1 MLEIA
6 IVLFALLSIANVVVM
21 IVYLRKKQ
29 KLQSA
34 LLERDD
40 IERQIAEQRKTLQEL
55 TDVLANRITESK
67 KLDVEIEK
75 KRVQSNAE
83 KARYD
88 ELLQNLTSAQST
100 YSTLIEQAEQRYN
113 EELEE
118 LKRKNQEE
126 IDEANL
132 MTQVAINKVNGQI
145 DDCQKLYASLVAS
158 YQVANKE
165 SDARRHVQISLA
177 TREDIDF
184 MLNYVS
190 PRLKNPTII
199 SKLIWSEYF
208 QKPTN
213 DMLDYV
219 LPSRD
224 CAGIY
229 KITNDETKEAYIGRS
244 VSVRKRLTDHIKS
257 SLGIDTIADQHVHQ
271 VMREKGIWNFTFELI
286 EECPREKLNERE
298 KYYIEFFH
306 TDQYGYNQKAGG

>member
-6 IVLFALLSIANVVVM
+6 VILFALLSFANVVVM
-21 IVYLRKKQ
+21 VVYLRKKR
-29 KLQSA
+29 KLKNT
-34 LLERDD
+34 LLERDN
-40 IERQIAEQRKTLQEL
+40 IERQIAAQRKTLQEL
-55 TDVLANRITESK
+55 TDVLTDRITESK

-83 KARYD
+83 KERYD

-118 LKRKNQEE
+118 VRRKNQEE
-126 IDEANL
+126 VDAANL
-132 MTQVAINKVNGQI
+132 ELELAVRKANLQI
-145 DDCQKLYASLVAS
+145 AEYQKLYESLVAT
-158 YQVANKE
+158 YKIATEE
-165 SDARRHVQISLA
+165 SDARRHVQISA
-177 TREDIDF
+177 SAREDIDF

-190 PRLKNPTII
+190 PRLKNPSVI
-199 SKLIWSEYF
+199 SKLIWTEYF

-213 DMLDYV
+213 EMLDYV

-224 CAGIY
+224 CVGIY

-257 SLGIDTIADQHVHQ
+257 TLGIDTIADQHVHE

-286 EECPREKLNERE
+286 EECTRENVNERE

-306 TDQYGYNQKAGG
+306 TDKYGYNQKAGG

>member
-1 MLEIA
+1 MLNIIIMILA
-6 IVLFALLSIANVVVM
+6 FLFIFSFILVGY
-21 IVYLRKKQ
+21 YLERKQ
-29 KLQSA
+29 KLSNFYRQEKYDQQENLLKEIEQKILLNREQSQA
-34 LLERDD
+34 LDKEINDKLAQVSAAQERYDTLTSNLA
-40 IERQIAEQRKTLQEL
+40 QIQDTY
-55 TDVLANRITESK
+55 DVLVK
-67 KLDVEIEK
+67 
-75 KRVQSNAE
+75 
-83 KARYD
+83 
-88 ELLQNLTSAQST
+88 
-100 YSTLIEQAEQRYN
+100 QAEQNYVA
-113 EELEE
+113 ELEE
-118 LKRKNQEE
+118 LKRKNKEE

-132 MTQVAINKVNGQI
+132 IMQVTINKINGQV
-145 DDCQKLYASLVAS
+145 DDCQKLYSSLISS
-158 YQVANKE
+158 YQIANEE
-165 SDARRHVQISLA
+165 SDARRHVQISLT

-190 PRLKNPTII
+190 LRLKNPTII

-213 DMLDYV
+213 DMLDFV

-257 SLGIDTIADQHVHQ
+257 ALGIDTIADQHVHQ

>member
-6 IVLFALLSIANVVVM
+6 IVLFLVLSIADV
-21 IVYLRKKQ
+21 IVIAAYLKKKHKLDEVDLDNQEKLNQQKKALEEVEQ
-29 KLQSA
+29 KLASCKQQNYTLDTEISNKLIQA
-34 LLERDD
+34 NAIQERYDTLTTNLA
-40 IERQIAEQRKTLQEL
+40 QIQNTY
-55 TDVLANRITESK
+55 DVLVK
-67 KLDVEIEK
+67 
-75 KRVQSNAE
+75 
-83 KARYD
+83 
-88 ELLQNLTSAQST
+88 
-100 YSTLIEQAEQRYN
+100 QAEQNY
-113 EELEE
+113 EAELEE

-132 MTQVAINKVNGQI
+132 ATQIAINKVNGQI

-158 YQVANKE
+158 YQIANEE

-190 PRLKNPTII
+190 PRLKNPTIM

-208 QKPTN
+208 QKPTK

-257 SLGIDTIADQHVHQ
+257 ALGIDTIADQHVHQ

>member
-1 MLEIA
+1 MLKIA
-6 IVLFALLSIANVVVM
+6 ISLLSILFIINVVL
-21 IVYLRKKQ
+21 IVLCLKEKRKLSKTNFYNQEEQNQQ
-29 KLQSA
+29 KKA
-34 LLERDD
+34 LE
-40 IERQIAEQRKTLQEL
+40 
-55 TDVLANRITESK
+55 
-67 KLDVEIEK
+67 EIEQK
-75 KRVQSNAE
+75 IALSKQQNQALEAEINDKLVQVNAAQE
-83 KARYD
+83 RYD
-88 ELLQNLTSAQST
+88 TLTANLTQIQDT
-100 YSTLIEQAEQRYN
+100 YDALVKQAEQNYVV
-113 EELEE
+113 ELEE
-118 LKRKNQEE
+118 LKRKNKEE

-132 MTQVAINKVNGQI
+132 ITQVAINKINGQV
-145 DDCQKLYASLVAS
+145 DDCQKLYASLISS
-158 YQVANKE
+158 YQIANEE
-165 SDARRHVQISLA
+165 SDARRHVQISLT

-190 PRLKNPTII
+190 SRLKNPTII

-213 DMLDYV
+213 DMLDFV

-257 SLGIDTIADQHVHQ
+257 ALGIDTIADQHVHQ

>member
-6 IVLFALLSIANVVVM
+6 IVLFLVLSIADV
-21 IVYLRKKQ
+21 IVIAAYLKKKRKLDEVDLDNQERLNQQKKALAEVEQ
-29 KLQSA
+29 KLSA
-34 LLERDD
+34 LKQQNCALDTEISNKLIQANAIQERYDTLTTNLS
-40 IERQIAEQRKTLQEL
+40 QIQDTY
-55 TDVLANRITESK
+55 DVLIK
-67 KLDVEIEK
+67 
-75 KRVQSNAE
+75 
-83 KARYD
+83 
-88 ELLQNLTSAQST
+88 
-100 YSTLIEQAEQRYN
+100 QAEQNYAA
-113 EELEE
+113 ELEE

-158 YQVANKE
+158 YQVANEE

>member
-1 MLEIA
+1 MLKVA
-6 IVLFALLSIANVVVM
+6 ISLLSILFIINAVLIVLCLKEKHKLSEANF
-21 IVYLRKKQ
+21 YNQEKQ
-29 KLQSA
+29 NQ
-34 LLERDD
+34 
-40 IERQIAEQRKTLQEL
+40 QGKTLKEIEQKIALSKQQNQALDKEINDKLVQVNAAQERYDTL
-55 TDVLANRITESK
+55 TANLAQIQDTYDVLVK
-67 KLDVEIEK
+67 
-75 KRVQSNAE
+75 
-83 KARYD
+83 
-88 ELLQNLTSAQST
+88 
-100 YSTLIEQAEQRYN
+100 QAEQNYVA
-113 EELEE
+113 ELEE
-118 LKRKNQEE
+118 LKRKNKEE

-132 MTQVAINKVNGQI
+132 ITQVAINKINGQV
-145 DDCQKLYASLVAS
+145 DDCQKLYASLISS
-158 YQVANKE
+158 YQIANEE
-165 SDARRHVQISLA
+165 SDARRHVQISLT

-190 PRLKNPTII
+190 SRLKNPTII

-213 DMLDYV
+213 DMLDFV

-257 SLGIDTIADQHVHQ
+257 ALGIDTIADQHVHQ

-286 EECPREKLNERE
+286 EECSREKLNERE

>member
-6 IVLFALLSIANVVVM
+6 IVLFLVLSVVDIIVIAAYLKKKRKLNEVDLDNQERLNQQKKALEEVE
-21 IVYLRKKQ
+21 Q
-29 KLQSA
+29 KLASCKQQNYTLDTEISNKLIQVSA
-34 LLERDD
+34 IQERYDTLTTNLS
-40 IERQIAEQRKTLQEL
+40 QIQDTY
-55 TDVLANRITESK
+55 DVLVK
-67 KLDVEIEK
+67 
-75 KRVQSNAE
+75 
-83 KARYD
+83 
-88 ELLQNLTSAQST
+88 
-100 YSTLIEQAEQRYN
+100 QAEQNYAA
-113 EELEE
+113 ELEE

-132 MTQVAINKVNGQI
+132 ATQVAINRVNGQI

-158 YQVANKE
+158 YQVANEE

-286 EECPREKLNERE
+286 EECSREKLNERE

>member
-1 MLEIA
+1 
-6 IVLFALLSIANVVVM
+6 
-21 IVYLRKKQ
+21 
-29 KLQSA
+29 
-34 LLERDD
+34 
-40 IERQIAEQRKTLQEL
+40 
-55 TDVLANRITESK
+55 
-67 KLDVEIEK
+67 
-75 KRVQSNAE
+75 
-83 KARYD
+83 
-88 ELLQNLTSAQST
+88 
-100 YSTLIEQAEQRYN
+100 
-113 EELEE
+113 
-118 LKRKNQEE
+118 
-126 IDEANL
+126 

-145 DDCQKLYASLVAS
+145 DDCQKLYASLIAS
-158 YQVANKE
+158 YQVANEE

-286 EECPREKLNERE
+286 EECSREKLNERE

>member
-1 MLEIA
+1 MLKTA
-6 IVLFALLSIANVVVM
+6 ISLLSILFIID
-21 IVYLRKKQ
+21 IVLIALCLKEKHELSKTNFYNQEEQNQQKKALEEIKQ
-29 KLQSA
+29 KIALSKQQNQALEVEINNKLAQVSA
-34 LLERDD
+34 AQERYDTLTSNLA
-40 IERQIAEQRKTLQEL
+40 QIQDTY
-55 TDVLANRITESK
+55 DVLVK
-67 KLDVEIEK
+67 
-75 KRVQSNAE
+75 
-83 KARYD
+83 
-88 ELLQNLTSAQST
+88 
-100 YSTLIEQAEQRYN
+100 QAEQNYVA
-113 EELEE
+113 ELEE
-118 LKRKNQEE
+118 LKRKNKEE

-132 MTQVAINKVNGQI
+132 ITQVAINKINGQV
-145 DDCQKLYASLVAS
+145 DDCQKLYASLISS
-158 YQVANKE
+158 YQIANEE
-165 SDARRHVQISLA
+165 SDVRRHVQISLT

-190 PRLKNPTII
+190 SRLKNPTII

-213 DMLDYV
+213 DMLDFV

-257 SLGIDTIADQHVHQ
+257 ALGIDTIADQHVHQ

>member
-6 IVLFALLSIANVVVM
+6 IILFLVLSIVDVVV
-21 IVYLRKKQ
+21 IAAYLKKKRKLDEVDLDNQERLNQQKKALEEVEQ
-29 KLQSA
+29 KLASYKQQNYELDAEISNKLVQA
-34 LLERDD
+34 NTIQERYNTLTMNLS
-40 IERQIAEQRKTLQEL
+40 QIQDTY
-55 TDVLANRITESK
+55 DVLVK
-67 KLDVEIEK
+67 
-75 KRVQSNAE
+75 
-83 KARYD
+83 
-88 ELLQNLTSAQST
+88 
-100 YSTLIEQAEQRYN
+100 QAEQNYTA
-113 EELEE
+113 ELEE

-132 MTQVAINKVNGQI
+132 ITQVAINKVNGQI
-145 DDCQKLYASLVAS
+145 DDCQKLYASLIAS
-158 YQVANKE
+158 YQVIANEE
-165 SDARRHVQISLA
+165 SDTRRHVQISLA

-213 DMLDYV
+213 DMLDFV

-257 SLGIDTIADQHVHQ
+257 ALGIDTIADQHVHQ

>member
-6 IVLFALLSIANVVVM
+6 IILFLVLSIANV
-21 IVYLRKKQ
+21 IVIAAYLKKKRKLDEVDLSNQERLNQQKKALAEVEQ
-29 KLQSA
+29 KLASCKQQNYTLDTEISNKLIQVSA
-34 LLERDD
+34 IQERYDTLTTNLS
-40 IERQIAEQRKTLQEL
+40 QIQDTY
-55 TDVLANRITESK
+55 DVLVK
-67 KLDVEIEK
+67 
-75 KRVQSNAE
+75 
-83 KARYD
+83 
-88 ELLQNLTSAQST
+88 
-100 YSTLIEQAEQRYN
+100 QAEQNYAA
-113 EELEE
+113 ELEE

-158 YQVANKE
+158 YQVANEE

>member
-6 IVLFALLSIANVVVM
+6 IILFLVLSIADV
-21 IVYLRKKQ
+21 IVIAAYLKKKRKLDEVDLDNQERLNQQKKALEEVEQ
-29 KLQSA
+29 KLASCKQQNDTLDTEISNKLIQASA
-34 LLERDD
+34 IQERYDTLTTNLA
-40 IERQIAEQRKTLQEL
+40 QIQDTY
-55 TDVLANRITESK
+55 DVLVK
-67 KLDVEIEK
+67 
-75 KRVQSNAE
+75 
-83 KARYD
+83 
-88 ELLQNLTSAQST
+88 
-100 YSTLIEQAEQRYN
+100 QAEQNYAA
-113 EELEE
+113 ELEE

-132 MTQVAINKVNGQI
+132 TTQITINKVNGQI
-145 DDCQKLYASLVAS
+145 DDCQKLYASLIAS
-158 YQVANKE
+158 YQVANEE

>member
-1 MLEIA
+1 MLKIA
-6 IVLFALLSIANVVVM
+6 ISLLSILFIIDVVLIVLCLKEKRKLSKTNFYNQEEQNQQKKALEEIEQKIALSKQQNQALEAEINDKLVQVNAAQERYDTLTAN
-21 IVYLRKKQ
+21 LT
-29 KLQSA
+29 
-34 LLERDD
+34 
-40 IERQIAEQRKTLQEL
+40 QIQDTY
-55 TDVLANRITESK
+55 DVLVK
-67 KLDVEIEK
+67 
-75 KRVQSNAE
+75 
-83 KARYD
+83 
-88 ELLQNLTSAQST
+88 
-100 YSTLIEQAEQRYN
+100 QAEQNYVT
-113 EELEE
+113 ELEE
-118 LKRKNQEE
+118 LKRKNKEE

-132 MTQVAINKVNGQI
+132 ITQVAINKINGQV
-145 DDCQKLYASLVAS
+145 DDCQKLYTSLISS
-158 YQVANKE
+158 YQIANEE

-190 PRLKNPTII
+190 SRLKNPTII

-213 DMLDYV
+213 DMLDFV

-257 SLGIDTIADQHVHQ
+257 ALGIDTIADQHVHQ

>member
-6 IVLFALLSIANVVVM
+6 IVLFLVLSIADIIV
-21 IVYLRKKQ
+21 IAVYLKKKHKLDEVDLDNQERLNQQKKALEEVEQ
-29 KLQSA
+29 KLVSCKQQNGA
-34 LLERDD
+34 LD
-40 IERQIAEQRKTLQEL
+40 IEINNKLIQANAIQERYDTLTTNLAQIQDTY
-55 TDVLANRITESK
+55 DVLVK
-67 KLDVEIEK
+67 
-75 KRVQSNAE
+75 
-83 KARYD
+83 
-88 ELLQNLTSAQST
+88 
-100 YSTLIEQAEQRYN
+100 QAEQNYTA
-113 EELEE
+113 ELEE

-132 MTQVAINKVNGQI
+132 ATQVAINKVNGQI

-158 YQVANKE
+158 YQVANEE

-213 DMLDYV
+213 DMLDYI

-257 SLGIDTIADQHVHQ
+257 ALGIDTIADQHVHQ
-271 VMREKGIWNFTFELI
+271 VMRERGIWNFTFELI

>member
-1 MLEIA
+1 MLKIA
-6 IVLFALLSIANVVVM
+6 ISLLSILFIVDVVL
-21 IVYLRKKQ
+21 IAFCLKEKHELSKTNFYNQEEQNQQKKALEEIEQ
-29 KLQSA
+29 KIALSKQQNQALDKEINNKLAQVSA
-34 LLERDD
+34 AQERYDTLTSNLA
-40 IERQIAEQRKTLQEL
+40 QIQDTY
-55 TDVLANRITESK
+55 DVLVK
-67 KLDVEIEK
+67 
-75 KRVQSNAE
+75 
-83 KARYD
+83 
-88 ELLQNLTSAQST
+88 
-100 YSTLIEQAEQRYN
+100 QAEQNYVA
-113 EELEE
+113 ELEE
-118 LKRKNQEE
+118 LKRKNKEE

-132 MTQVAINKVNGQI
+132 ITQVAINKINGQV
-145 DDCQKLYASLVAS
+145 DDCQKLYTSLISS
-158 YQVANKE
+158 YQIVNEE
-165 SDARRHVQISLA
+165 SDARRHVQISLT

-190 PRLKNPTII
+190 LRLKNPTII

-213 DMLDYV
+213 DMLDFV

-224 CAGIY
+224 CVGIY

-257 SLGIDTIADQHVHQ
+257 ALGIDTIADQHVHQ

>member
-6 IVLFALLSIANVVVM
+6 IVLFLVLSIADI
-21 IVYLRKKQ
+21 IVIAAYLKKKRKLDKVDLSNQERLNQQKKALAEVEQ
-29 KLQSA
+29 KLASCKQQNYA
-34 LLERDD
+34 LDAEISNKLIQANAIQERYDTLTTNLS
-40 IERQIAEQRKTLQEL
+40 QIQDTY
-55 TDVLANRITESK
+55 DVLVK
-67 KLDVEIEK
+67 
-75 KRVQSNAE
+75 
-83 KARYD
+83 
-88 ELLQNLTSAQST
+88 
-100 YSTLIEQAEQRYN
+100 QAEQNYAA
-113 EELEE
+113 ELEE

-132 MTQVAINKVNGQI
+132 MTQVAINRVNGQI

-158 YQVANKE
+158 YQVANEE

>member
-1 MLEIA
+1 MLKVA
-6 IVLFALLSIANVVVM
+6 ISLLSILFIINAVLIVLCLKEKHKLSEANF
-21 IVYLRKKQ
+21 YNQEKQ
-29 KLQSA
+29 NQQ
-34 LLERDD
+34 E
-40 IERQIAEQRKTLQEL
+40 KTLKEIEQKIVLSKQQNQALENEINDKLVQVNAAQERYDTL
-55 TDVLANRITESK
+55 TANLAQIQDTYDVLVK
-67 KLDVEIEK
+67 
-75 KRVQSNAE
+75 
-83 KARYD
+83 
-88 ELLQNLTSAQST
+88 
-100 YSTLIEQAEQRYN
+100 QAEQNYVA
-113 EELEE
+113 ELEE
-118 LKRKNQEE
+118 LKRKNKEE

-132 MTQVAINKVNGQI
+132 ITQVAINKINGQV
-145 DDCQKLYASLVAS
+145 DDCQKLYASLISS
-158 YQVANKE
+158 YQIANEE
-165 SDARRHVQISLA
+165 SDARRHVQISLT

-190 PRLKNPTII
+190 SRLKNPTII

-213 DMLDYV
+213 DMLDFV

-257 SLGIDTIADQHVHQ
+257 ALGIDTIADQHVHQ

>member
-1 MLEIA
+1 MLKIT
-6 IVLFALLSIANVVVM
+6 ISLLSILFIIDVVLIVLCLKEKHELSKTNFYNNQQKKALEEIEQKIALSKQQNQTLEVEINDKLVQVSAAQERYDTLTAN
-21 IVYLRKKQ
+21 L
-29 KLQSA
+29 A
-34 LLERDD
+34 
-40 IERQIAEQRKTLQEL
+40 QIQDTY
-55 TDVLANRITESK
+55 DVLVK
-67 KLDVEIEK
+67 
-75 KRVQSNAE
+75 
-83 KARYD
+83 
-88 ELLQNLTSAQST
+88 
-100 YSTLIEQAEQRYN
+100 QAEQNYVA
-113 EELEE
+113 ELEE
-118 LKRKNQEE
+118 LKRKNKEE

-132 MTQVAINKVNGQI
+132 ITQVAINKINGQV
-145 DDCQKLYASLVAS
+145 DDCQKLYASLISS
-158 YQVANKE
+158 YQIANEE
-165 SDARRHVQISLA
+165 SDARRHVQISLT

-190 PRLKNPTII
+190 SRLKNPTII

-213 DMLDYV
+213 DMLDFV
-219 LPSRD
+219 LPSHD

-257 SLGIDTIADQHVHQ
+257 ALGIDTIADQHVHQ

>member
-1 MLEIA
+1 MLKIA
-6 IVLFALLSIANVVVM
+6 ISLLSILFIID
-21 IVYLRKKQ
+21 IVLIALCLKEKHELSKTNFYNQEEQNQQKKALEEIKQ
-29 KLQSA
+29 KIALSKQQNQALEVEINDKLAQVSA
-34 LLERDD
+34 AQERYDTLTSNLA
-40 IERQIAEQRKTLQEL
+40 QIQDTY
-55 TDVLANRITESK
+55 DVLVK
-67 KLDVEIEK
+67 
-75 KRVQSNAE
+75 
-83 KARYD
+83 
-88 ELLQNLTSAQST
+88 
-100 YSTLIEQAEQRYN
+100 QAEQNYVA
-113 EELEE
+113 ELEE
-118 LKRKNQEE
+118 LKRKNKEE

-132 MTQVAINKVNGQI
+132 ITQVAINKINGQV
-145 DDCQKLYASLVAS
+145 DDCQKLYASLISS
-158 YQVANKE
+158 YQIANEE
-165 SDARRHVQISLA
+165 SDVRRHVQISLT

-190 PRLKNPTII
+190 SRLKNPTII

-213 DMLDYV
+213 DMLDFV

-257 SLGIDTIADQHVHQ
+257 ALGIDTIADQHVHQ

>member
-1 MLEIA
+1 MLKIA
-6 IVLFALLSIANVVVM
+6 ISLLSILFIIDVVL
-21 IVYLRKKQ
+21 IALCLKEKHELSKTNFYNQEEQNQQKKALEEIKQ
-29 KLQSA
+29 KIALSKQQNQALEVEINDKLAQVSA
-34 LLERDD
+34 AQERYDTLTSNLA
-40 IERQIAEQRKTLQEL
+40 QIQDTY
-55 TDVLANRITESK
+55 DVLVK
-67 KLDVEIEK
+67 
-75 KRVQSNAE
+75 
-83 KARYD
+83 
-88 ELLQNLTSAQST
+88 
-100 YSTLIEQAEQRYN
+100 QAEQNYVA
-113 EELEE
+113 ELEE
-118 LKRKNQEE
+118 LKRKNKEE

-132 MTQVAINKVNGQI
+132 ITQVAINKINGQV
-145 DDCQKLYASLVAS
+145 DDCQKLYASLISS
-158 YQVANKE
+158 YQIANEE
-165 SDARRHVQISLA
+165 SDVRRHVQISLT

-190 PRLKNPTII
+190 SRLKNPTII

-213 DMLDYV
+213 DMLDFI

-257 SLGIDTIADQHVHQ
+257 ALGIDTIADQHVHQ

>member
-1 MLEIA
+1 MLKIA
-6 IVLFALLSIANVVVM
+6 ISLLSILFIIDVVLIVLCLKEKHELSKTNFYNQEEQNQQKKALEEIEQKIALNKQQNQALENEINDKLVQVNAAQERYDTLTAN
-21 IVYLRKKQ
+21 L
-29 KLQSA
+29 A
-34 LLERDD
+34 
-40 IERQIAEQRKTLQEL
+40 QIQDTY
-55 TDVLANRITESK
+55 DVLVK
-67 KLDVEIEK
+67 
-75 KRVQSNAE
+75 
-83 KARYD
+83 
-88 ELLQNLTSAQST
+88 
-100 YSTLIEQAEQRYN
+100 QAEQNYVA
-113 EELEE
+113 ELEE
-118 LKRKNQEE
+118 LKRKNKEE

-132 MTQVAINKVNGQI
+132 ITQVAINKINGQV
-145 DDCQKLYASLVAS
+145 DDCQKLYASLISS
-158 YQVANKE
+158 YQIANEE
-165 SDARRHVQISLA
+165 SDVRRHVQISLT

-190 PRLKNPTII
+190 SRLKNPTII

-213 DMLDYV
+213 DMLDFV

-257 SLGIDTIADQHVHQ
+257 ALGIDTIADQHVHQ

>member
-1 MLEIA
+1 MLKVA
-6 IVLFALLSIANVVVM
+6 ISLLSILFIINAVLIVLCLKEKHKLSEANF
-21 IVYLRKKQ
+21 YNQEKQ
-29 KLQSA
+29 NQQ
-34 LLERDD
+34 E
-40 IERQIAEQRKTLQEL
+40 KTLKEIEQKIVLSKQQNQALENEINDKLVQVNAAQERYDTL
-55 TDVLANRITESK
+55 TANLAQIQDTYDVLVK
-67 KLDVEIEK
+67 
-75 KRVQSNAE
+75 
-83 KARYD
+83 
-88 ELLQNLTSAQST
+88 
-100 YSTLIEQAEQRYN
+100 QAEQNYVA
-113 EELEE
+113 ELEE
-118 LKRKNQEE
+118 LKRKNKEE

-132 MTQVAINKVNGQI
+132 ITQVAINKINGQV
-145 DDCQKLYASLVAS
+145 DDCQKLYASLISS
-158 YQVANKE
+158 YQIANEE
-165 SDARRHVQISLA
+165 SDVRRHVQISLT

-190 PRLKNPTII
+190 SRLKNPTII

-213 DMLDYV
+213 DMLDFV

-257 SLGIDTIADQHVHQ
+257 ALGIDTIADQHVHQ

>member
-1 MLEIA
+1 MLKIA
-6 IVLFALLSIANVVVM
+6 ISLLSILFIID
-21 IVYLRKKQ
+21 IVLIALCLKEKRELSKTNFYNQEEQNQQKKALEEIEQ
-29 KLQSA
+29 KIALSKQQNQALEVEINDKLAQVSA
-34 LLERDD
+34 AQERYDTLTSNLT
-40 IERQIAEQRKTLQEL
+40 QIQDTY
-55 TDVLANRITESK
+55 DVLVK
-67 KLDVEIEK
+67 
-75 KRVQSNAE
+75 
-83 KARYD
+83 
-88 ELLQNLTSAQST
+88 
-100 YSTLIEQAEQRYN
+100 QAEQNYVA
-113 EELEE
+113 ELEE
-118 LKRKNQEE
+118 LKRKNKEE

-132 MTQVAINKVNGQI
+132 ITQVAINKINEQV
-145 DDCQKLYASLVAS
+145 DDCQKLYASLISS
-158 YQVANKE
+158 YQIANEE
-165 SDARRHVQISLA
+165 SDVRRHVQISLT

-190 PRLKNPTII
+190 SRLKNPTII

-213 DMLDYV
+213 DMLDFV

-257 SLGIDTIADQHVHQ
+257 ALGIDTIADQHVHQ

>member
-1 MLEIA
+1 MLKIA
-6 IVLFALLSIANVVVM
+6 ISLLSILFIIDVVLIVLCLKEKRKLSKTNFYNQEEQNQQKKALEEIEQKIALSKQQNQALEAEINDKLVQVNAAQERYDTLTAN
-21 IVYLRKKQ
+21 LT
-29 KLQSA
+29 
-34 LLERDD
+34 
-40 IERQIAEQRKTLQEL
+40 QIQDTY
-55 TDVLANRITESK
+55 DVLVK
-67 KLDVEIEK
+67 
-75 KRVQSNAE
+75 
-83 KARYD
+83 
-88 ELLQNLTSAQST
+88 
-100 YSTLIEQAEQRYN
+100 QAEQNYVA
-113 EELEE
+113 ELEE
-118 LKRKNQEE
+118 LKRKNKEE

-132 MTQVAINKVNGQI
+132 ITQVAINKINGQV
-145 DDCQKLYASLVAS
+145 DDCQKLYASLISS
-158 YQVANKE
+158 YQIANEE
-165 SDARRHVQISLA
+165 SDARRHVQISLT

-190 PRLKNPTII
+190 SRLKNPTII

-213 DMLDYV
+213 DMLDFV

-257 SLGIDTIADQHVHQ
+257 ALGIDTIADQHVHQ

-286 EECPREKLNERE
+286 EECSREKLNERE

>member
-1 MLEIA
+1 MLKIA
-6 IVLFALLSIANVVVM
+6 ISLLSILFIIDVVL
-21 IVYLRKKQ
+21 IAFCLKEKHELSKTNFYNQEEQNQQKKALEEIEQ
-29 KLQSA
+29 KIALSKQQNQALDKEINNKLAQVSA
-34 LLERDD
+34 AQERYDTLTSNLA
-40 IERQIAEQRKTLQEL
+40 QIQDTY
-55 TDVLANRITESK
+55 DVLVK
-67 KLDVEIEK
+67 
-75 KRVQSNAE
+75 
-83 KARYD
+83 
-88 ELLQNLTSAQST
+88 
-100 YSTLIEQAEQRYN
+100 QAEQNYVA
-113 EELEE
+113 ELEE
-118 LKRKNQEE
+118 LKRKNKEE

-132 MTQVAINKVNGQI
+132 ITQVAINKINGQV
-145 DDCQKLYASLVAS
+145 DDCQKLYTSLISS
-158 YQVANKE
+158 YQIVNEE
-165 SDARRHVQISLA
+165 SDARRHVQISLT

-190 PRLKNPTII
+190 LRLKNPTII

-213 DMLDYV
+213 DMLDFV

-257 SLGIDTIADQHVHQ
+257 ALGIDTIADQHVHQ

>member
-6 IVLFALLSIANVVVM
+6 IVLFLVLSIVNI
-21 IVYLRKKQ
+21 IVIAAYLKKKRKLDEVDLDNQERLNQQKKALAEVEQ
-29 KLQSA
+29 KLASCKQQNCALDAEISNKLIQASA
-34 LLERDD
+34 
-40 IERQIAEQRKTLQEL
+40 IQE
-55 TDVLANRITESK
+55 
-67 KLDVEIEK
+67 
-75 KRVQSNAE
+75 
-83 KARYD
+83 RYD
-88 ELLQNLTSAQST
+88 TLTTNLSQIQNT
-100 YSTLIEQAEQRYN
+100 YDILVKQAEQNYAA
-113 EELEE
+113 ELEE

-132 MTQVAINKVNGQI
+132 MTQVAINKVNEQI

-158 YQVANKE
+158 YQVANEE

-271 VMREKGIWNFTFELI
+271 IMREKGIWNFTFELI

>member
-6 IVLFALLSIANVVVM
+6 IVLFLVLSIADVVV
-21 IVYLRKKQ
+21 IAACLKKKRKLDEVDLGNQEKLNQQKKALEEVEQ
-29 KLQSA
+29 KLASCKQQNYTLDTEISNKLVQVSA
-34 LLERDD
+34 IQERYDTLTTNLA
-40 IERQIAEQRKTLQEL
+40 QIQDTY
-55 TDVLANRITESK
+55 DVLVK
-67 KLDVEIEK
+67 
-75 KRVQSNAE
+75 
-83 KARYD
+83 
-88 ELLQNLTSAQST
+88 
-100 YSTLIEQAEQRYN
+100 QAEQNYTA
-113 EELEE
+113 ELEE

-132 MTQVAINKVNGQI
+132 ATQVAINKVNGQI

-158 YQVANKE
+158 YQVANEE
-165 SDARRHVQISLA
+165 SDTRRHVQISLA

-286 EECPREKLNERE
+286 EECSREKLNERE

>member
-1 MLEIA
+1 MLKVTIS
-6 IVLFALLSIANVVVM
+6 LLSILFIINAVLIVLCLKEKHKLSEANFYSQEERNQQEKALEE
-21 IVYLRKKQ
+21 IEQKIALSKQ
-29 KLQSA
+29 QNQA
-34 LLERDD
+34 
-40 IERQIAEQRKTLQEL
+40 
-55 TDVLANRITESK
+55 
-67 KLDVEIEK
+67 LDVEINDKLAQVSAAQE
-75 KRVQSNAE
+75 
-83 KARYD
+83 RYD
-88 ELLQNLTSAQST
+88 TLTANLTQIQDT
-100 YSTLIEQAEQRYN
+100 YDVLVKQAEQNYVA
-113 EELEE
+113 ELEE
-118 LKRKNQEE
+118 LKRKNKEE

-132 MTQVAINKVNGQI
+132 ITQVAINKINGQV
-145 DDCQKLYASLVAS
+145 DDCQKLYASLISS
-158 YQVANKE
+158 YQIANEE
-165 SDARRHVQISLA
+165 SDARRHVQISLT

-190 PRLKNPTII
+190 SRLKNPTII

-213 DMLDYV
+213 DMLDFV

-257 SLGIDTIADQHVHQ
+257 ALGIDTIADQHVHQ

-286 EECPREKLNERE
+286 EECSREKLNERE

>member
-6 IVLFALLSIANVVVM
+6 IVLFLVLSIADIVV
-21 IVYLRKKQ
+21 IAAYLKKKRKLDEVDLDNQERLNQQKKALEEVEQ
-29 KLQSA
+29 KLASCKQQNYTLDTEISNKLIQASA
-34 LLERDD
+34 IQERYDTLTTNLS
-40 IERQIAEQRKTLQEL
+40 QIQDTY
-55 TDVLANRITESK
+55 DVLVK
-67 KLDVEIEK
+67 
-75 KRVQSNAE
+75 
-83 KARYD
+83 
-88 ELLQNLTSAQST
+88 
-100 YSTLIEQAEQRYN
+100 QAEQNYAA
-113 EELEE
+113 ELEE

-132 MTQVAINKVNGQI
+132 ATQIAINKVNGQI

-158 YQVANKE
+158 YQVANEE
-165 SDARRHVQISLA
+165 SDARRHVQISLT

>member
-6 IVLFALLSIANVVVM
+6 IVLFLVLSIADV
-21 IVYLRKKQ
+21 IVIAAYLKKKRKLDKVDLDNQERLNQQKKALAEVEQ
-29 KLQSA
+29 KLASCKQQNCVLDTEISNKLIQASA
-34 LLERDD
+34 IQERYDTLTTNLS
-40 IERQIAEQRKTLQEL
+40 QIQNTY
-55 TDVLANRITESK
+55 DVLVK
-67 KLDVEIEK
+67 
-75 KRVQSNAE
+75 
-83 KARYD
+83 
-88 ELLQNLTSAQST
+88 
-100 YSTLIEQAEQRYN
+100 QAEQNYAA
-113 EELEE
+113 ELEE

-158 YQVANKE
+158 YQVANEE

>member
-6 IVLFALLSIANVVVM
+6 IVLFLVLSVANIIVIAAYLKKKRKLDEVDLDNQERLNQQKKALEEVE
-21 IVYLRKKQ
+21 Q
-29 KLQSA
+29 KLASCKQQNYTLDTEISNKLIQVSA
-34 LLERDD
+34 IQERYDTLTTNLS
-40 IERQIAEQRKTLQEL
+40 QIQNTY
-55 TDVLANRITESK
+55 DVLVK
-67 KLDVEIEK
+67 
-75 KRVQSNAE
+75 
-83 KARYD
+83 
-88 ELLQNLTSAQST
+88 
-100 YSTLIEQAEQRYN
+100 QAEQNYAA
-113 EELEE
+113 ELEE

-132 MTQVAINKVNGQI
+132 TTQITINKVNGQI

-158 YQVANKE
+158 YQVANEK

>member
-6 IVLFALLSIANVVVM
+6 IVLFLVLSIVNI
-21 IVYLRKKQ
+21 IVIAAYLKKKRKLDEVDLDNQERLNQQKKALAEVEQ
-29 KLQSA
+29 KLASCKQQNYTLDTEISNKLIQVSA
-34 LLERDD
+34 IQERYDTLTTNLS
-40 IERQIAEQRKTLQEL
+40 QIQDTY
-55 TDVLANRITESK
+55 DVLVK
-67 KLDVEIEK
+67 
-75 KRVQSNAE
+75 
-83 KARYD
+83 
-88 ELLQNLTSAQST
+88 
-100 YSTLIEQAEQRYN
+100 QAEQNYAA
-113 EELEE
+113 ELEE

-158 YQVANKE
+158 YQVANE
-165 SDARRHVQISLA
+165 ENDARRHVQISLA

>member
-6 IVLFALLSIANVVVM
+6 IVLFLVLSVADIVVIAAYLKKKHKLDEVDLDNQERLNQQKKALEEVE
-21 IVYLRKKQ
+21 Q
-29 KLQSA
+29 KLASCKQQNYTLDTEISNKLIQVSA
-34 LLERDD
+34 IQERYDTLTTNLS
-40 IERQIAEQRKTLQEL
+40 QIQNTY
-55 TDVLANRITESK
+55 DVLVK
-67 KLDVEIEK
+67 
-75 KRVQSNAE
+75 
-83 KARYD
+83 
-88 ELLQNLTSAQST
+88 
-100 YSTLIEQAEQRYN
+100 QAEQNYAA
-113 EELEE
+113 ELEE

-132 MTQVAINKVNGQI
+132 ITQVAINKVNGQI

-158 YQVANKE
+158 YQVANEE

-286 EECPREKLNERE
+286 EECSREKLNERE

>member
-6 IVLFALLSIANVVVM
+6 IVLFLVLSIVNI
-21 IVYLRKKQ
+21 IVIAAYLKKKRKLDEVDLDNQERLNQQKKALAEVEQ
-29 KLQSA
+29 KLASCKQQNCALDAEISNKLIQASA
-34 LLERDD
+34 IQERYDTLTTNLS
-40 IERQIAEQRKTLQEL
+40 QIQNTY
-55 TDVLANRITESK
+55 DVLVK
-67 KLDVEIEK
+67 
-75 KRVQSNAE
+75 
-83 KARYD
+83 
-88 ELLQNLTSAQST
+88 
-100 YSTLIEQAEQRYN
+100 QAEQNYAA
-113 EELEE
+113 ELEE

-145 DDCQKLYASLVAS
+145 DDYQKLYASLVAS
-158 YQVANKE
+158 YQVANEE

>member
-1 MLEIA
+1 MLKIT
-6 IVLFALLSIANVVVM
+6 ISLLSILFIID
-21 IVYLRKKQ
+21 IVLIALYLKEKHELSKTNFYNQEEQNQQEKALEEIEQKIALSKQ
-29 KLQSA
+29 QNQALEVEINDKLAQVSA
-34 LLERDD
+34 AQERYDTLTSNLA
-40 IERQIAEQRKTLQEL
+40 QIQDTY
-55 TDVLANRITESK
+55 DVLVK
-67 KLDVEIEK
+67 
-75 KRVQSNAE
+75 
-83 KARYD
+83 
-88 ELLQNLTSAQST
+88 
-100 YSTLIEQAEQRYN
+100 QAEQNYVA
-113 EELEE
+113 ELEE
-118 LKRKNQEE
+118 LKRKNKEE

-132 MTQVAINKVNGQI
+132 ITQVAINKINGQV
-145 DDCQKLYASLVAS
+145 DDCQKLYASLISS
-158 YQVANKE
+158 YQIANEE
-165 SDARRHVQISLA
+165 SDVRRHVQISLT

-190 PRLKNPTII
+190 SRLKNPTII

-213 DMLDYV
+213 DMLDFV

-257 SLGIDTIADQHVHQ
+257 ALGIDTIADQHVHQ

-286 EECPREKLNERE
+286 EECPREKLNERD

>member
-6 IVLFALLSIANVVVM
+6 IVLFLVLSIADI
-21 IVYLRKKQ
+21 IVIAAYLKKKRKLDEVDLDNQERLNQQEKALAEVEQ
-29 KLQSA
+29 KLASCKQQNYDLDTEISNKLIQASA
-34 LLERDD
+34 IQERYDTLTTNLS
-40 IERQIAEQRKTLQEL
+40 QIQDTY
-55 TDVLANRITESK
+55 DVLVK
-67 KLDVEIEK
+67 
-75 KRVQSNAE
+75 
-83 KARYD
+83 
-88 ELLQNLTSAQST
+88 
-100 YSTLIEQAEQRYN
+100 QAEQNYAT
-113 EELEE
+113 ELEE

-132 MTQVAINKVNGQI
+132 MTQVAINRVNGQI

-158 YQVANKE
+158 YQVANEE

>member
-6 IVLFALLSIANVVVM
+6 IILFLVLSIADI
-21 IVYLRKKQ
+21 IVIAAYLKKKRKLDEVDLDNQERLNQQKKALAEVEQ
-29 KLQSA
+29 KLASCKQQNYALDTEINNKLIQASA
-34 LLERDD
+34 IQERYDTLTTNLS
-40 IERQIAEQRKTLQEL
+40 QIQNTY
-55 TDVLANRITESK
+55 DVLVK
-67 KLDVEIEK
+67 
-75 KRVQSNAE
+75 
-83 KARYD
+83 
-88 ELLQNLTSAQST
+88 
-100 YSTLIEQAEQRYN
+100 QAEQNYAA
-113 EELEE
+113 ELEE

-132 MTQVAINKVNGQI
+132 ITQVAINKVNGQI

-158 YQVANKE
+158 YQVANEE

-213 DMLDYV
+213 DMPDYV

-286 EECPREKLNERE
+286 EECAREKLNERE

>member
-1 MLEIA
+1 MLKIA
-6 IVLFALLSIANVVVM
+6 IVLLSILFIIDAVLIVLCLKEKHKLSEANF
-21 IVYLRKKQ
+21 YNQEEQNQQ
-29 KLQSA
+29 K
-34 LLERDD
+34 
-40 IERQIAEQRKTLQEL
+40 KTLEEIEQKIALSKQQSQALEIEINDKLVQVNAAQERYDTL
-55 TDVLANRITESK
+55 TANLTQIQDTYDVLIK
-67 KLDVEIEK
+67 
-75 KRVQSNAE
+75 
-83 KARYD
+83 
-88 ELLQNLTSAQST
+88 
-100 YSTLIEQAEQRYN
+100 QAEQNYTT
-113 EELEE
+113 ELEE
-118 LKRKNQEE
+118 LKRKNKEE

-132 MTQVAINKVNGQI
+132 ITQVAINKINGQV
-145 DDCQKLYASLVAS
+145 DDCQKLYASLIAS
-158 YQVANKE
+158 YQVANEE
-165 SDARRHVQISLA
+165 SDARRHVQISLT

-190 PRLKNPTII
+190 SRLKNPTII

-213 DMLDYV
+213 DMLDFV

-257 SLGIDTIADQHVHQ
+257 ALGIDTIADQHVHQ

-286 EECPREKLNERE
+286 EECSREKLNERE

>member
-6 IVLFALLSIANVVVM
+6 IVLFLVLSIADI
-21 IVYLRKKQ
+21 IVIAAYLKKKRKLDEVDLDNQERLNQQKKALEEVEQ
-29 KLQSA
+29 KLASCKQQNYTLDTEISNKLIQVSA
-34 LLERDD
+34 IQERYDTLTTNLS
-40 IERQIAEQRKTLQEL
+40 QIQNTY
-55 TDVLANRITESK
+55 DVLVK
-67 KLDVEIEK
+67 
-75 KRVQSNAE
+75 
-83 KARYD
+83 
-88 ELLQNLTSAQST
+88 
-100 YSTLIEQAEQRYN
+100 QAEQNYVA
-113 EELEE
+113 ELEE

-132 MTQVAINKVNGQI
+132 ATQVAINKVNGQI

-158 YQVANKE
+158 YQVANEE

-286 EECPREKLNERE
+286 EECAREKLNERE